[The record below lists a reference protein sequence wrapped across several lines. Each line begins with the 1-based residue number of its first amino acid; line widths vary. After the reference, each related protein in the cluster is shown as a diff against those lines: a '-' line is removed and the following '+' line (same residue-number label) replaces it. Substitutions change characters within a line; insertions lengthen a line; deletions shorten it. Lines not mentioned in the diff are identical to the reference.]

1 MRRPQDKWRDLHARR
16 RATRP
21 PPASPT
27 ARLRPSL
34 RQWSRIRDDS
44 LCPCVSPGPFAF
56 GKPGARGERHKR
68 EVTNG
73 QESRAECPASRGVG
87 RCQKLRSASP
97 PSPSDAFGAF
107 PWRGGLPR
115 PQLVQRIHSSP
126 ARGRCQAQPGGGGG
140 QRSGPALSRRSS
152 AIFMTSRTTPSRFDS
167 TSLAE

>member
-16 RATRP
+16 RAMRP
-21 PPASPT
+21 PSASPT
-27 ARLRPSL
+27 ARLRPSP

-56 GKPGARGERHKR
+56 GRTGARGERHKR

-97 PSPSDAFGAF
+97 PSPSDAFGATS
-107 PWRGGLPR
+107 PWRGRIAQAATRSTHSILPR
-115 PQLVQRIHSSP
+115 KGEVPGAAWR
-126 ARGRCQAQPGGGGG
+126 RGRTAISPG
-140 QRSGPALSRRSS
+140 PIPTFECDLHDLANH
-152 AIFMTSRTTPSRFDS
+152 
-167 TSLAE
+167 SLEVRQHVTC